1 MASFKFFF
9 TAIMVTFY
17 VNTTYAQK
25 TEVWAFKKIDSTN
38 TSTLNYSKNTLEN
51 TATMNPLLAKLYKI
65 KHFSK
70 ENAVFVHIG
79 DSHIQADIETAVIR
93 NEFQAYFGNAGRGLV
108 FPYQVAKTNAPW
120 DINSSSK
127 TTWKNNR
134 LARIDTLIPCGVTG
148 FGIES
153 QSSNPEFNLELRTLN
168 GFKDSFDKIKL
179 FMGGNI
185 SELVL
190 EYNDQSENN
199 CYASVP
205 EYTEL
210 NLKTT
215 TSGFKLTFPTTD
227 TIQFYGAS
235 LEKKDTSG
243 IIYHSI
249 GANGAKYSD
258 FNKTPRF
265 WSQLKN
271 LKADCYIL
279 SLGTNEAQDP
289 NLAAED
295 FLDQVNIA
303 IKKLRAISPN
313 ACIIVTTP
321 PVSYFRKGRPNQ
333 SLEVIADALMQ
344 FSNENNIVCWDLF
357 NASRG
362 SEGAIAWKSTQLLR
376 SDLVHFSTEGY
387 TLQGNLFVAAFVKIW
402 NDFISKN

>member
-1 MASFKFFF
+1 MTSYKFFIAALLVALCAKPSYGQKASPWSF
-9 TAIMVTFY
+9 T
-17 VNTTYAQK
+17 
-25 TEVWAFKKIDSTN
+25 KIDSTV
-38 TSTLNYSKNTLEN
+38 TTTINYSKNTLEN
-51 TATMNPLLAKLYKI
+51 PATMNPLLAKLYKI

-79 DSHIQADIETAVIR
+79 DSHIQADLQTAVIR
-93 NEFQAYFGNAGRGLV
+93 NELQAYFGNAGRGLV

-120 DINSSSK
+120 DISSSSK
-127 TTWKNNR
+127 SSWKNNR
-134 LARIDTLIPCGVTG
+134 LARIDTLIPCGITG

-153 QSSNPEFNLELRTLN
+153 QSINPEFNLELRNLN
-168 GFKDSFDKIKL
+168 GVKDSFDKVKL
-179 FMGGNI
+179 FLGGNI

-199 CYASVP
+199 CYSIAP
-205 EYTEL
+205 DYTEI
-210 NLKTT
+210 NLKAR
-215 TSGFKLTFPTTD
+215 TSGFKLSIPTTD
-227 TIQFYGAS
+227 AVQFYGAS

-295 FLDQVNIA
+295 FLDQVNIT

-313 ACIIVTTP
+313 ACIILTTP

-344 FSNENNIVCWDLF
+344 FSNENNVVCWDLF

-362 SEGAIAWKSTQLLR
+362 SEGATAWKSTQLLR

-387 TLQGNLFVAAFVKIW
+387 ILQGNLFVDAFVKIW
-402 NDFISKN
+402 NAFLNKN